1 MTAPAG
7 SRWRQSSVVL
17 RPVNMNMAGPI
28 NTTSTV
34 SAAVWTDPNAKARG
48 RLPLLVICHACRSCL
63 GSSLCQAVFS
73 NKSSHVFA
81 GISESRRAQHCKS
94 ESENQSLHH
103 RVKIRQLQAAG
114 IVAVA
119 RNDRMTI
126 LDPTGIAAKSA
137 FGAIRADRGF
147 AHCGGNRTGPPTR
160 KPACPF
166 GNSQKNCVIGQ
177 GSRCAFPCCS
187 RIGFREDLTVA
198 EQIHTIDSTGALG
211 EIRTP
216 DPQIRSLMLYPAEL
230 RARRPGQ

>member
-126 LDPTGIAAKSA
+126 LDRSQASWRNQLSAPSARTAPSLTAAGIVPGRRHVASLSVRQFSKKLRDRPRIALRLPLL
-137 FGAIRADRGF
+137 FPDRFPGRFDRRRADP
-147 AHCGGNRTGPPTR
+147 H
-160 KPACPF
+160 
-166 GNSQKNCVIGQ
+166 
-177 GSRCAFPCCS
+177 
-187 RIGFREDLTVA
+187 
-198 EQIHTIDSTGALG
+198 H
-211 EIRTP
+211 
-216 DPQIRSLMLYPAEL
+216 
-230 RARRPGQ
+230 